1 MSEWKKKNL
10 ESPCPP
16 GQRGGEAEF
25 AERKIVIYFISV
37 EKCSV
42 FSFLFIFFLA
52 FGLHDKWVLKSG
64 AIEEGPRGATKKIA
78 KKDAWKYISL
88 LMPLFILPNLLPVP
102 HVEPSS
108 SLMRAINW
116 RERCWRKNHAPEKN
130 SVACR
135 WGWKTTAKQWR
146 RRPNEVTFITLFL
159 LRKEEKLTV
168 FKSKKVSKKFP
179 EKNNSE
185 EKQKWTKTNRNPEIR
200 PRGHWSSGAAPDQ
213 PGQVSRW
220 ACSSWWHST

>member
-1 MSEWKKKNL
+1 MEEKNL

-16 GQRGGEAEF
+16 GQRGGEPEF

-116 RERCWRKNHAPEKN
+116 RERCWRKNHAPEK
-130 SVACR
+130 
-135 WGWKTTAKQWR
+135 KT
-146 RRPNEVTFITLFL
+146 
-159 LRKEEKLTV
+159 
-168 FKSKKVSKKFP
+168 
-179 EKNNSE
+179 
-185 EKQKWTKTNRNPEIR
+185 
-200 PRGHWSSGAAPDQ
+200 
-213 PGQVSRW
+213 VSRVAGGGKQLRNNDVGALTKSHLSHFFCW
-220 ACSSWWHST
+220 GRKRN